1 MEPHPYGEQR
11 RGGGTRIPQT
21 GMDTP
26 KALNQDKRCTQ
37 QLQGKEHNPTRKAE
51 PKWSN
56 KAKNPATKA
65 SVQSNTRMTRE
76 TTKEPFLTEEQ
87 RH

>member
-1 MEPHPYGEQR
+1 MENRE
-11 RGGGTRIPQT
+11 GGGDP
-21 GMDTP
+21 DTTDRNGHS

-65 SVQSNTRMTRE
+65 SVQSNIRKTRE